1 MLWPVAKV
9 AIVKY
14 VSSHQGKGLRLG
26 RSAEWVSGYVWQNKQ
41 GADIPVSTFVLRAL
55 IRCRHSSQTSG
66 KRPEIT
72 EFYRIRY
79 NSYCTDLKI
88 VYEMSAISAACHWL
102 VSNLT
107 SDPKPRVFGI
117 IRERKTVAMR
127 VTSLLWYDLYFQSSN
142 KPVLYNFGT
151 NKGHVL

>member
-14 VSSHQGKGLRLG
+14 VSSHLGKGLRLG
-26 RSAEWVSGYVWQNKQ
+26 SSAERAVMCDQTNRALTYL
-41 GADIPVSTFVLRAL
+41 STFVLRVL

-151 NKGHVL
+151 NKGHVQ